1 MNINEI
7 EVGNPLEFEVD
18 RITGNIIQALPTKY
32 TMNIFSNH
40 EIISVEVTTDGVTY
54 FVHKSGVTDP
64 IIIQSCSTSDLI
76 CGYLSY
82 RGYSKCFMDFVR
94 QSVQQLR
101 TKVVQ
106 NEV

>member
-1 MNINEI
+1 MNIDEI

-18 RITGNIIQALPTKY
+18 KIIGNIIQASPTKY
-32 TMNIFSNH
+32 TMNIFGDH
-40 EIISVEVTTDGVTY
+40 EIISIEVTTDGITH
-54 FVHKSGVTDP
+54 FVHKSGIADP
-64 IIIQSCSTSDLI
+64 IIIQSCRTSDLI

-82 RGYSKCFMDFVR
+82 RGYSKCFTDFVK

-101 TKVVQ
+101 TKMVH